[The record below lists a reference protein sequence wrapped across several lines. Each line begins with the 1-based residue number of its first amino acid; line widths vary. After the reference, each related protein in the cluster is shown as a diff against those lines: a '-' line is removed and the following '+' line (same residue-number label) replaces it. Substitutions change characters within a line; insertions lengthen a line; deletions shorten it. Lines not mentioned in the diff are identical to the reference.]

1 MLSDSFKA
9 MLFENPE
16 MRKIPI
22 GCQSTAVHVFE
33 DIIDRIMEENP
44 YATIQSILEST
55 DDEL

>member
-1 MLSDSFKA
+1 

>member
-1 MLSDSFKA
+1 MLSDSFKS

-33 DIIDRIMEENP
+33 DIIDRITEDNP
-44 YATIQSILEST
+44 YATIQSLLST